1 MDGKNHEVLAM
12 AFKRAKGKS
21 KKIAELGITPKISK
35 KATDELIVKLAD
47 EKLADTTYTKDRND
61 AIKGQRWYVE
71 DLIAFS
77 ALNVKERLDHEY
89 EASFADIAGED
100 EMLTELEKL
109 MA

>member
-21 KKIAELGITPKISK
+21 KKITELGITPKFTK
-35 KATDELIVKLAD
+35 KQTDAMIVKLAD
-47 EKLADTTYTKDRND
+47 EKLADPTYKKDRNE

-77 ALNVKERLDHEY
+77 ALTVQERLDAEY

-100 EMLTELEKL
+100 EMLGELQKL
-109 MA
+109 VA